1 MKINNFKLKKGFYM
15 ADKTRCHWVSEAS
28 DILKRYHDEEFS
40 VPNFEDEYLFEI
52 LVLVNFQT
60 GLSWEIMLKKRE
72 AFREAFDGFDVEEIA
87 NYDDEKIEELLSNED
102 IIRNRNKIN
111 AVINNAQVFIEIQK
125 EHGSFYE
132 YIKTFTNGEIFHE
145 RGLTESELSR
155 DMVKDLKKRGVKYLG
170 PVTMYSYLQTV
181 GVINSH
187 EETCFLY

>member
-1 MKINNFKLKKGFYM
+1 MS
-15 ADKTRCHWVSEAS
+15 WVSEAS
-28 DILKRYHDEEFS
+28 GILRKYHDEEFS
-40 VPNFEDEYLFEI
+40 VPQFDDDYLFEI

-72 AFREAFDGFDVEEIA
+72 AFREAFDGFDVEEITT
-87 NYDDEKIEELLSNED
+87 YDDEKIEELLSNED
-102 IIRNRNKIN
+102 IIRNKNKIN
-111 AVINNAQVFIEIQK
+111 AVINNAQVFVEIQK
-125 EHGSFYE
+125 EYGGFYE

-155 DMVKDLKKRGVKYLG
+155 DMVKDLKKRGMKYLG

>member
-1 MKINNFKLKKGFYM
+1 M

-52 LVLVNFQT
+52 LVLVNFRT

-125 EHGSFYE
+125 EHGIFYE

-155 DMVKDLKKRGVKYLG
+155 DMVKDLKKRGIKYLG

>member
-1 MKINNFKLKKGFYM
+1 MS
-15 ADKTRCHWVSEAS
+15 DKTRCHWVSEAN
-28 DILKRYHDEEFS
+28 DILKKYHDEEFS
-40 VPNFEDEYLFEI
+40 VPNIDDDYLFEI

-60 GLSWEIMLKKRE
+60 GLSWEIMLRKRE
-72 AFREAFDGFDVEEIA
+72 AFRDAFDGFDVEMIA
-87 NYDDEKIEELLSNED
+87 NYGDEKIEDLLSNEN

-125 EHGSFYE
+125 EHGSFYD

-155 DMVKDLKKRGVKYLG
+155 DMVKDLKKRGMKYLG

-187 EETCFLY
+187 EESFFLF